1 MICRIY
7 KKWIFYY
14 GKVYANWPVG
24 GKSFK
29 RVTSGHITKSGVIRD
44 LNKFKHD
51 CYNSFNKN
59 ISSDILETKIKRDYF
74 II

>member
-14 GKVYANWPVG
+14 GKVYADWPID

-29 RVTSGHITKSGVIRD
+29 RVTSGHITKSGVIRELD
-44 LNKFKHD
+44 KYKLKH
-51 CYNSFNKN
+51 YYINFNN
-59 ISSDILETKIKRDYF
+59 ISPDILETKIKRDYF